1 MARVV
6 EPSSGPPPDDVVD
19 QILAQAPDNYTAEA
33 MLLGSSLEGGWG
45 PTFAVGDHGT
55 SFGPFQMHEGGALT
69 SSGLTPGQASDP
81 AQAVKAMLP
90 AYEAGVQA
98 QGTGLWNTNPEQAAE
113 QAAVMAEKPG
123 NASGIVPYFVSPG
136 VATVNAK
143 WNNVLAA
150 IGGGQY
156 AQPGSAAYNAAVATG
171 ANATGQ
177 SGTLSAYQPANSA
190 IGKVL
195 QQIDG
200 FLNPSVSAVPGWIN
214 TFTGANSTASALAT
228 IGARGLGVFVGLVIT
243 GIGVVVLSGG
253 SVGGVLKQSGP
264 LGFALEV
271 AKHNQR
277 GQVAQTRANVQTMAI
292 GQRHAASQT
301 DAATKATELQA
312 RERREREAREERAHR
327 LQVETELE
335 NKRIKIA
342 EDAERRRQQEA
353 DRKAGR

>member
-6 EPSSGPPPDDVVD
+6 EPTGGPPPDDVVD
-19 QILAQAPDNYTAEA
+19 QILAQAPDPYTAEA

-45 PTFAVGDHGT
+45 PTFQVGDHGT

-69 SSGLTPGQASDP
+69 ATGLTPGQASDP
-81 AQAVKAMLP
+81 AQAVAAMLP
-90 AYEAGVQA
+90 YYESATQA
-98 QGTGLWNTNPEQAAE
+98 QGTGLWNTNPETAAE

-156 AQPGSAAYNAAVATG
+156 AKPGSAAYNAAVATG
-171 ANATGQ
+171 ANAVGQ
-177 SGTLSAYQPANSA
+177 STATYTPASSS

-200 FLNPSVSAVPGWIN
+200 FLNPSPQVTVVPGWIDF
-214 TFTGANSTASALAT
+214 FTGANKGASETAAVVAT
-228 IGARGLGVFVGLVIT
+228 VVDRGLGVLVGLVVM
-243 GIGVVVLSGG
+243 GIGVVLLSGG

-264 LGFALEV
+264 LGLALEAYKV
-271 AKHNQR
+271 GQR
-277 GQVAQTRANVQTMAI
+277 TQNVNTRADVEYARQAAMNKRAGIEETSEQAVWNQT
-292 GQRHAASQT
+292 
-301 DAATKATELQA
+301 QA
-312 RERREREAREERAHR
+312 RNEWHPPNQSPPQRS
-327 LQVETELE
+327 
-335 NKRIKIA
+335 
-342 EDAERRRQQEA
+342 RRRRSKERVNA
-353 DRKAGR
+353 